1 MKLHVMVR
9 FGMWQEILAETL
21 PENTELFSFT
31 TALLRYS
38 RVVALANTNQHEA
51 DGSR

>member
-31 TALLRYS
+31 TALPES
-38 RVVALANTNQHEA
+38 RFMFNNPAA
-51 DGSR
+51 DVLLIAD